1 MTTQDPPQQI
11 DENTPF
17 ADVFRA
23 MDGEEGPS
31 NHQLILAV
39 GYARYYTP
47 GDLLRD
53 EGWRETLKT
62 SGATQQDI
70 SDLER
75 GLQRLNLLPIFTPE
89 QASTLLGLD
98 DQAERIAHGVR
109 KAIAKLPVGGDDAL
123 RLFLKAAG
131 KQGDTALIARIE
143 ATEVWRLM
151 KALGAESL
159 LDDIPQKPSLQDIP
173 FSDRARRTLEALG
186 IISLEDIRSRN
197 LTMRDLY
204 RVDGCGRGTVKEIV
218 QELQKVGI
226 TIINE

>member
-75 GLQRLNLLPIFTPE
+75 ELQRLNLLPIFTPE
-89 QASTLLGLD
+89 QARALLGSD
-98 DQAERIAHGVR
+98 DQAERIATGIEY
-109 KAIAKLPVGGDDAL
+109 AIKGLPVRGDDAL
-123 RLFLKAAG
+123 RLFLRALG
-131 KQGDTALIARIE
+131 GPTDSALIARVE
-143 ATEVWRLM
+143 ATDRWQLQKR
-151 KALGAESL
+151 LGAKSL
-159 LDDIPQKPSLQDIP
+159 LDEIPQKPSLQDIP
-173 FSDRARRTLEALG
+173 FSDRARRTLEGLG